1 MRDLFTLCAGDE
13 ALNGVPYII
22 NRHRL
27 HTRALRAGLHL
38 AQEEAGFSCWVTP
51 DGYVLG
57 IIEGIGAI
65 LLRACRAKDG
75 NDRDIDGRC

>member
-27 HTRALRAGLHL
+27 HTRALRAGHHL
-38 AQEEAGFSCWVTP
+38 AQEEAGLSRWVTP
-51 DGYVLG
+51 DGYVPG
-57 IIEGIGAI
+57 IIDAIGAI
-65 LLRACRAKDG
+65 LFWCFRAKDG
-75 NDRDIDGRC
+75 HDVDIERSC